1 MLRLLLITL
10 IVPMAH
16 AQITNGPCY
25 TLTGDCASEPTTLLV
40 KAEVI
45 THTAKLAA
53 ILADAIQNTV
63 RQGGLPGNNLQS
75 ELANISVVLQA
86 GQALNQATANL
97 PQQWSETWTP
107 PRAGPGG
114 TDFHAEYSKW
124 SSRTMDTLQA
134 AMMAGQLSHIQQQ
147 SIVGVISQIEG
158 ILRVVDGRLKAEM
171 TVASSTTRTAASL
184 EKMHNTM
191 LSTSAAHQT
200 WMAYQVQK
208 DIQQH
213 AVEQT
218 FFTPMEAGRDH
229 KGY

>member
-1 MLRLLLITL
+1 
-10 IVPMAH
+10 
-16 AQITNGPCY
+16 
-25 TLTGDCASEPTTLLV
+25 
-40 KAEVI
+40 
-45 THTAKLAA
+45 
-53 ILADAIQNTV
+53 
-63 RQGGLPGNNLQS
+63 
-75 ELANISVVLQA
+75 
-86 GQALNQATANL
+86 
-97 PQQWSETWTP
+97 
-107 PRAGPGG
+107 
-114 TDFHAEYSKW
+114 
-124 SSRTMDTLQA
+124 MDTLQA

-218 FFTPMEAGRDH
+218 FFTPMEAGT
-229 KGY
+229 GP

>member
-53 ILADAIQNTV
+53 ILADAIQNTI

-75 ELANISVVLQA
+75 ELANISVVLQP

-114 TDFHAEYSKW
+114 DPPCVT
-124 SSRTMDTLQA
+124 
-134 AMMAGQLSHIQQQ
+134 
-147 SIVGVISQIEG
+147 
-158 ILRVVDGRLKAEM
+158 
-171 TVASSTTRTAASL
+171 
-184 EKMHNTM
+184 
-191 LSTSAAHQT
+191 
-200 WMAYQVQK
+200 
-208 DIQQH
+208 
-213 AVEQT
+213 
-218 FFTPMEAGRDH
+218 
-229 KGY
+229 

>member
-1 MLRLLLITL
+1 MLRLLIITF
-10 IVPMAH
+10 IVPVAH
-16 AQITNGPCY
+16 AQLMNGPCY
-25 TLTGDCASEPTTLLV
+25 TLTGACASEPTTLLV

-45 THTAKLAA
+45 AHTAKLAA

-63 RQGGLPGNNLQS
+63 RQGGLPSNNLQS

-97 PQQWSETWTP
+97 PRQWSETWTP

-124 SSRTMDTLQA
+124 SGRTMDTLQA

-218 FFTPMEAGRDH
+218 FFTPMEVGRDH